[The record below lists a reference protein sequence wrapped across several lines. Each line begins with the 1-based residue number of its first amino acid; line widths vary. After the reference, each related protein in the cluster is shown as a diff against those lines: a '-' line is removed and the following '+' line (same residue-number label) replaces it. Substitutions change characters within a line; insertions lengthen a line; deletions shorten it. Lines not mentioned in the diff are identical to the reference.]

1 MLAQH
6 PWPSR
11 HSVVLRERPQP
22 DDRHLLGRKLN
33 GKPEDFMA
41 NSNKVSLKGSE
52 RTPMPG
58 AQMIGATDPQQ
69 LIEISVVL
77 KRRQALNLSD
87 HLNTKLSH
95 SNYAKQYG
103 ADPADIEKIRKFAK
117 ECNLEMLERGD
128 ETNRRTVTLAG
139 TAGAM
144 EKAFG
149 VELHDYEHEDGS
161 YRGRT
166 GTIQIPTEYANCI
179 EGVFGLDDRIAARPH
194 IRSRTTT
201 GQAFGT
207 RVSNTSYTPI
217 QVGQLYNFPT
227 TATGSGQTIALI
239 ELGGGYR
246 PADIRE
252 YFKTLGLKAPS
263 VKSVSVDHGKN
274 RPSTAQSADG
284 EVMLDIEVAGGVAH
298 EASIVVYFAP
308 NTSRGF
314 QDALSTAIHDQV
326 HRPSVISISWGAPES
341 GWTQQSMDTFDSVA
355 QEAAALGISITVASG
370 DSGSSDGVNDGN
382 NHVDFPASCP
392 HVLACGGTT
401 LQSVNGT
408 YQKETVWNNG
418 AQGGAG
424 GGGYS
429 SYFTRPAWQAAVV
442 TQDNRGLPDVSGDA
456 DPQTGYT
463 VQVDG
468 QQMVF
473 GGTSAV
479 APLWAGLIALLN
491 QTLKT
496 QLGFINPKLY
506 SINQSDG
513 FHDITVGNNGAYPA
527 RPGWD
532 AATGLGSPVADLL
545 QKSLASTSTT
555 TTTASTTTTT
565 KEAEKTKSLA

>member
-1 MLAQH
+1 
-6 PWPSR
+6 
-11 HSVVLRERPQP
+11 
-22 DDRHLLGRKLN
+22 
-33 GKPEDFMA
+33 MA
-41 NSNKVSLKGSE
+41 NSNRVSLKGSE
-52 RTPMPG
+52 RTPLAG
-58 AQMIGATDPQQ
+58 ARMTGATDPQQ

-87 HLNTKLSH
+87 HLNSKL
-95 SNYAKQYG
+95 NYSTFAKQYG
-103 ADPADIEKIRKFAK
+103 ADPADVDKIRKFAK
-117 ECNLEMLERGD
+117 ENNLQVLERGD

-139 TAGAM
+139 TAASM

-149 VELHDYEHEDGS
+149 VELHDYEHPNGS

-166 GTIQIPTEYANCI
+166 GTIQIPSECASCI
-179 EGVFGLDDRIAARPH
+179 EGVFGLDDRLAAHPH
-194 IRSRTTT
+194 FRIRSTT

-207 RVSNTSYTPI
+207 RISNTSYTPI
-217 QVGQLYNFPT
+217 QVAQLYDFPLT

-246 PADIRE
+246 PADITD
-252 YFKTLGLKAPS
+252 YFKTLGISAPT

-274 RPSTAQSADG
+274 RPSNPQGADG

-326 HRPSVISISWGAPES
+326 HRPSVVSISWGGPES
-341 GWTQQSMDTFDSVA
+341 SWTQQSMDSFDSVA
-355 QEAAALGISITVASG
+355 QEAAALGITITVASG
-370 DSGSSDGVNDGN
+370 DNGSSDGVNDGN

-392 HVLACGGTT
+392 HVLACGGTS
-401 LQSVNGT
+401 LLGANGT
-408 YQKETVWNNG
+408 IQQETVWNDG

-429 SYFTRPAWQAAVV
+429 SYFARPAWQAAVV
-442 TQDNRGLPDVSGDA
+442 TQTNRGLPDVSGDA
-456 DPQTGYT
+456 DPDTGYN
-463 VQVDG
+463 VLVDG
-468 QQMVF
+468 QQMVI

-479 APLWAGLIALLN
+479 APLWAGLIALMN
-491 QTLKT
+491 QSLKT
-496 QLGFINPKLY
+496 QLGFVNPKLY

-532 AATGLGSPVADLL
+532 AATGLGSPAANLL
-545 QKSLASTSTT
+545 QKSLGNATT
-555 TTTASTTTTT
+555 TTNATTTSTA
-565 KEAEKTKSLA
+565 KEPEKTKSMA